1 MRVGAIIA
9 LAVIAQAP
17 LFAAVAEPSSP
28 EPSPAA
34 VLADLPFLESEEANR
49 IYVDLA
55 PPGHRRPLR
64 LLLDTGANITIVTP
78 GAAKAMGI
86 RVRRLK
92 RDPYRR
98 ATVLGRDLQ
107 LYIDTSSSE
116 TASRTG
122 WEYGLLG
129 GEFLAR
135 YVVELD
141 FAGRRVRFLDPR
153 KYQVPESVDAPGEA
167 VLPMEVVSHR
177 PAITIQVN
185 EQSIQLLLDTGAPM
199 GLMLSGELARAS
211 SVPSRPTPGFAMA
224 GVMGDVESELGEV
237 ASLRLGPFEFTEFP
251 VAVAPRGWFN
261 LGYPGDS
268 ILGYDVLAQFTVRLD
283 YPNRRLWLRRN
294 PDARM
299 TFLGA
304 DYGAYRDAGT
314 MLLRQEGGYAVGF
327 VRADSPAARLG
338 LRPGDM
344 VETRLT
350 PAELSAAIRSGEVF
364 TVAREQ
370 NGVRVDVALGP
381 LAPEPAPPAVAAPP
395 PEE

>member
-1 MRVGAIIA
+1 MRACA
-9 LAVIAQAP
+9 LAASALASWVAATTAFADTGSPDPAP
-17 LFAAVAEPSSP
+17 E
-28 EPSPAA
+28 A

-55 PPGHRRPLR
+55 PPGLKRPLR
-64 LLLDTGANITIVTP
+64 LLLDTGATATVLTP
-78 GAAKAMGI
+78 RAAKAMGI

-107 LYIDTSSSE
+107 IYIDTGSSD

-129 GEFLAR
+129 GEFLAA

-153 KYQVPESVDAPGEA
+153 EYQVPESVDAPGEA
-167 VLPMEVVSHR
+167 VLPMKVVSHR
-177 PAITIQVN
+177 PGVTIHVN
-185 EQSIQLLLDTGAPM
+185 DQPIQLLLDTGAPM
-199 GLMLSGELARAS
+199 GLMLSGELARAAA
-211 SVPSRPTPGFAMA
+211 VTSRPTPGFAMA

-237 ASLRLGPFEFTEFP
+237 ARLRFGPFEFTELP
-251 VAVAPRGWFN
+251 VAVAPQGWFN
-261 LGYPGDS
+261 IGYPGDS
-268 ILGYDVLAQFTVRLD
+268 MLGYELLAPFTVRLD

-304 DYGAYRDAGT
+304 DYGAYRDSGV
-314 MLLRQEGGYAVGF
+314 LLEKRKGGFAVGL

-338 LRPGDM
+338 IRLGDFL
-344 VETRLT
+344 ETKRS
-350 PAELSAAIRSGEVF
+350 PAEVSATIRSAEDV
-364 TVAREQ
+364 TV
-370 NGVRVDVALGP
+370 VRNENRVRRDVALGP
-381 LAPEPAPPAVAAPP
+381 PESEAPAVGAAPP
-395 PEE
+395 ED